1 MSLFDGIINVNKL
14 YISIVLRLNNNFN
27 NLSFL
32 KWRINF
38 TRDQQRAN
46 KIMYL

>member
-1 MSLFDGIINVNKL
+1 MSLFDDTINDNRL
-14 YISIVLRLNNNFN
+14 YKCLLRLNNNFN